1 MLNKYNMYA
10 KLSLDYLARVKLK
23 CQIPH
28 PSAPSNQQSAQG
40 YEKNILKKKK
50 NDSVT
55 VLRKLYKVQI
65 MVIFDNFKVV
75 FHRP

>member
-28 PSAPSNQQSAQG
+28 PSAPSNHQSAQG

-50 NDSVT
+50 WLCYS
-55 VLRKLYKVQI
+55 
-65 MVIFDNFKVV
+65 
-75 FHRP
+75 P

>member
-28 PSAPSNQQSAQG
+28 PSAPSNHQSAQG

-50 NDSVT
+50 MTLLQSLENYT
-55 VLRKLYKVQI
+55 KCK
-65 MVIFDNFKVV
+65 
-75 FHRP
+75 

>member
-1 MLNKYNMYA
+1 MLNNYSMYA

-28 PSAPSNQQSAQG
+28 PSAPSNRQSAEG
-40 YEKNILKKKK
+40 YKKKK
-50 NDSVT
+50 KALLQSLENYAKCT
-55 VLRKLYKVQI
+55 YL

-75 FHRP
+75 FHWP